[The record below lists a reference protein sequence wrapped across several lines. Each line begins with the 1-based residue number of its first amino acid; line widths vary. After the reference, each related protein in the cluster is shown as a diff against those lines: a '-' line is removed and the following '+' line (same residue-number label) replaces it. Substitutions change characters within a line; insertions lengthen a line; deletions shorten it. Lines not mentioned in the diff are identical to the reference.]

1 MKAHT
6 NRGEPTR
13 IAKWIRRLAI
23 PIILGWIAVVA
34 AMSFLAP
41 PLEVVAQENAV
52 SLNPQDAPSMQ
63 AMKEMGVLF
72 GESDSDSIA
81 IIVLEGAQPLGA
93 DAHTYYDA
101 LIERLRADT
110 GHVQHIQ
117 DFWGDPLT
125 EAGAQS
131 KDGKAAYVQLNL
143 AGNVGETLANESVEA
158 VRAHIG
164 EAPAPPGVRVFLTGP
179 AALQTDVNHSG
190 ERTVGLIM
198 MVTFSVIIV
207 MLLFFYRSISTVLL
221 LLVVVGI
228 QLAAARGAVA
238 LIAHHHLASLS
249 TFAVNL
255 LVAMAIAA
263 GTDYAIFLI
272 GRYQE
277 ARVAGLDREAAYYD
291 MFAGT
296 AHVVLG
302 SALTIAGAALCLSLT
317 RMPYF
322 QTLGVPCAVGIVV
335 AVVVALTLGP
345 AVISIAT
352 RFGKLLE
359 PRRAMRIRFWRK
371 IGTINVRWPLPVLL
385 ASTAAALVGLAALPS
400 YRMSYDDTR
409 YIPQDIPANEGLQAA
424 QRHFSQAR
432 MSPDILL
439 IESDH
444 DMRNSADFLVLDKVA
459 KAVFR
464 VPGVARVQTI
474 TRPQGTPIEHTS
486 IPFLISMQGV
496 GQQQS
501 MKLMKDRIA
510 DMKTQADDIGSTVT
524 SMRRTY
530 ELMTQMTGITDELVT
545 DMHNTQDTMHDLRD
559 KMADFDDFFRP
570 VRNYFYWEPHCFD
583 IPGCW
588 AFRSVFDTL
597 DGVSALTDQMDGMV
611 AKMTRMNDLMPQMVE
626 QFPPMIDT
634 MENMRQMMLT
644 MQSTMAGV
652 YDAMDETT
660 RGAEKMGQAFD
671 AARNDDSFYLPPEVF
686 DNADFKRGMKMFLSP
701 EGRAVRMIV
710 AHRNDPASPEGLG
723 LVEPIKQAA
732 IEALKGTP
740 LEDATIS
747 LGGTAATFKDL
758 AEGSRY
764 DMLIAGIASLCLIFM
779 IMVLFT
785 RSLIA
790 SMVIVGSVVLSLG
803 ASFGLAV
810 LIWQHMLGIE
820 LHWMVMPMAIIVL
833 LAVGSDYNLLLVSRL
848 KEEIPGGLNTAIIRT
863 MGGTGSVVTAA
874 GLVFAFT
881 MSSLAVSDLR
891 TIGQLGT
898 TIGLGLLFDTLVVRS
913 FMVPATAA
921 LLGRWFWWPLNVRAR
936 PVPALQR

>member
-1 MKAHT
+1 MRT
-6 NRGEPTR
+6 QRQRGEPTR

-63 AMKEMGVLF
+63 AMKQMGLLF

-81 IIVLEGAQPLGA
+81 LIVLQGDQPLGP

-110 GHVQHIQ
+110 GHIQHIQ

-158 VRAHIG
+158 VRTHIN

-179 AALQTDVNHSG
+179 AALQTDVNHAG

-207 MLLFFYRSISTVLL
+207 MLLFFYRSIATVLL

-322 QTLGVPCAVGIVV
+322 QTLGVPCAVGIIV
-335 AVVVALTLGP
+335 AVLVALTLGP
-345 AVISIAT
+345 AVIRIAT

-371 IGTINVRWPLPVLL
+371 VGTINVRWPVPVLL
-385 ASTAAALVGLAALPS
+385 ASMAAALAGLVAPPS
-400 YRMSYDDTR
+400 YQMSYDDTR

-424 QRHFSQAR
+424 KRHFSQAR

-444 DMRNSADFLVLDKVA
+444 DIRNSADFLVLDKVA
-459 KAVFR
+459 MAVFR
-464 VPGVARVQTI
+464 VPGVARVSLAF
-474 TRPQGTPIEHTS
+474 HTNRD
-486 IPFLISMQGV
+486 PFLISMQGV

-510 DMKTQADDIGSTVT
+510 DMKTQDDDIGSTVA

-530 ELMTQMTGITDELVT
+530 ALMTQMTAITDELVT

-644 MQSTMAGV
+644 MQSTMVGV

-660 RGAEKMGQAFD
+660 RGAEKIRQAFD

-686 DNADFKRGMKMFLSP
+686 DNPDFKRGMKMFLSP
-701 EGRAVRMIV
+701 DGKAVRMII
-710 AHRNDPASPEGLG
+710 AHRNDPASPEGLA
-723 LVEPIKQAA
+723 LVEPIKEAA
-732 IEALKGTP
+732 IEAVKGTP
-740 LEDATIS
+740 LEDAPIS

-764 DMLIAGIASLCLIFM
+764 DMLIAGIASLCLTFM

-790 SMVIVGSVVLSLG
+790 SMVIVGSVVLS
-803 ASFGLAV
+803 
-810 LIWQHMLGIE
+810 W
-820 LHWMVMPMAIIVL
+820 
-833 LAVGSDYNLLLVSRL
+833 
-848 KEEIPGGLNTAIIRT
+848 
-863 MGGTGSVVTAA
+863 
-874 GLVFAFT
+874 
-881 MSSLAVSDLR
+881 
-891 TIGQLGT
+891 
-898 TIGLGLLFDTLVVRS
+898 
-913 FMVPATAA
+913 
-921 LLGRWFWWPLNVRAR
+921 AR
-936 PVPALQR
+936 PSGWRC